1 MIFNTTDALAT
12 HLKKLSKDVRSAA
25 QRKQRFRQFVRPET
39 SFTTHMSDTYQF
51 TKVGNIEE
59 EARTISEDG
68 DIPQGKPAITSD
80 LVTAEEKSLELP
92 YTSRSVILSELS
104 LESIFVRKLMDH
116 AVKTLDKIAAAPFR
130 SADLVYTPT
139 GTIGNKDYT
148 LGTSGVAL
156 VVATRPFSLWDLRNI
171 RSIMQTDH
179 DVPGFAGGEEYMLI
193 ATDKLTR
200 AIKEDAQYLELAKRA
215 YPEKALA
222 GELGMVE
229 GFRIIQ
235 ENNVMDNNLPGGL
248 GEGVAFGDDPVIE
261 IEIWPLELQRAI
273 SESYGRTKAIRW
285 TWFGGF
291 KKTWNFATEGQTR
304 IVRIHSLA
312 S

>member
-1 MIFNTTDALAT
+1 MIFNTSDAVAT

-25 QRKQRFRQFVRPET
+25 QKKQRFRQFVRPET

-116 AVKTLDKIAAAPFR
+116 AVKTLDKISAVPFR
-130 SADLVYTPT
+130 QADLVYTPV
-139 GTIGNKDYT
+139 GTLGSKDYT
-148 LGTSGVAL
+148 LGTAGVAL
-156 VVATRPFSLWDLRNI
+156 DTATRPFSLWDLRNL
-171 RSIMQTDH
+171 RSIMQNDH
-179 DVPGFAGGEEYMLI
+179 DVPGFAGSDEYI
-193 ATDKLTR
+193 FIVTDKIARSL
-200 AIKEDAQYLELAKRA
+200 KEDSQYIELAKHA

-222 GELGMVE
+222 GELGMLE

-235 ENNVMDNNLPGGL
+235 ENNVLDNNLPGGL

-285 TWFGGF
+285 TWYGGF
-291 KKTWNFATEGQTR
+291 KKTWNFAAEGQVR
-304 IVRIHSLA
+304 IVRVYSLP
-312 S
+312 